1 MVPSTAEQVAIVLV
15 MLLPGVC
22 YQAVRERLRGLLPAE
37 KEPGNR
43 LVRAVA
49 VSAVLDSVYA
59 VVAGPWLVGFVG
71 GGRGG
76 VLRALAERPRQAGL
90 AALLLVVA
98 VPAAVALGEAWL
110 AARRL
115 RARYDPIPTAWDAL
129 FVDRGPCFVR
139 IRLRSGAWLGG
150 WYGGR
155 SNASSYPHP
164 ADLYLES
171 QWAMTEDGR
180 FGARLEGTGGV
191 YVSGTDVEVLEILER
206 PGG

>member
-1 MVPSTAEQVAIVLV
+1 VAIVLV

-49 VSAVLDSVYA
+49 VSAVLDSVYV
-59 VVAGPWLVGFVG
+59 VVAGPWLVGLLG

-76 VLRALAERPRQAGL
+76 LLRALAERPRQAGL
-90 AALLLVVA
+90 TGLLLVVA
-98 VPAAVALGEAWL
+98 VPVAVAWAEAWWT
-110 AARRL
+110 ARRL
-115 RARYDPIPTAWDAL
+115 RARYEPVPTAWDAL
-129 FVDRGPCFVR
+129 FKDRGPCFVR
-139 IRLRSGAWLGG
+139 IRLKSGAWLGG

-155 SNASSYPHP
+155 SNASGYPHP

-171 QWAMTEDGR
+171 QWAMAEDGR
-180 FGARLEGTGGV
+180 FSGRLEGTGGV
-191 YVSGTDVEVLEILER
+191 YVNGAEIEVLEILE
-206 PGG
+206 PSGG